1 MMINITTINKNRD
14 KCSLKKDKRNLLLID
29 TLDRIELI
37 YINKNK
43 NSKKI

>member
-1 MMINITTINKNRD
+1 MMISIITSNKNKD
-14 KCSLKKDKRNLLLID
+14 KYSLKKDKRSLLLID

-43 NSKKI
+43 NNKKI